1 MLVYPSSMPDEKPHP
16 IALALVEKQL
26 NDLACELGQLKR
38 DAPDWPARRKVL
50 VDEINRLTEIAMEL
64 KENQAKP

>member
-1 MLVYPSSMPDEKPHP
+1 MRDEKHHP

-38 DAPDWPARRKVL
+38 DAPARRKVL

-64 KENQAKP
+64 KEGQAKP